1 MDDPNVPS
9 EVAARGGGAAR
20 DGGAV
25 QATVAWRG
33 AGQER
38 RGVTAGRE
46 RRETHNGSSVGA
58 GEGAF
63 TV

>member
-1 MDDPNVPS
+1 MDDPNVAS
-9 EVAARGGGAAR
+9 EVAAQRVT
-20 DGGAV
+20 GGAV